1 MMNQGVSMGRH
12 WITLV
17 RHGQYDKE
25 FGDSGGLNDTGR
37 LQAMV
42 TGEALKALR
51 VDLIVSSPI
60 LRAEQT
66 AQTIAGKLAEEM
78 PYTTDPRIEE
88 CVPSL
93 TRRYV
98 DWFTQNRPNLTREK
112 VSICAQML
120 FEFYADVFQPLREDD
135 PDRHTLIVSHG
146 NVIRYLISLA
156 MEAGDDAWTNM
167 LVYHCSI
174 CRVVIDPE
182 GHPMVMA
189 VNDQS
194 HIAPEFRSEQ

>member
-1 MMNQGVSMGRH
+1 MGRH

-17 RHGQYDKE
+17 RHGQYDKD

-37 LQAMV
+37 LQAMSA
-42 TGEALKALR
+42 GEALKPLR
-51 VDLIVSSPI
+51 VDVIVSSPI
-60 LRAEQT
+60 LRAQQT
-66 AQTIAGKLAEEM
+66 AEIIAGALYEEEM
-78 PYTTDPRIEE
+78 PYATDPRLEE

-93 TRRYV
+93 TRRYA
-98 DWFTQNRPNLTREK
+98 DWFMTNRPNVTPDK
-112 VSICAQML
+112 IAACAGAL
-120 FEFYADVFQPLREDD
+120 FEFYLSTFQPLAEED
-135 PDRHTLIVSHG
+135 PDRHTLVVSHG

-167 LVYHCSI
+167 LIYHCSI
-174 CRVVIDPE
+174 CRVVIDPG
-182 GHPMVMA
+182 GHPMVVA